1 VLSLVSL
8 LVLSNKNK
16 DLLEVVHFVSRED
29 DEDQEMQQGTIKML
43 KPPKVHTMHVIH
55 CQAHVG
61 KSCHLVEITF
71 GGPVR
76 SVGVWHQQTLL
87 PLAVLSVVKPR
98 PCSAKTAGTQRT
110 RSVMVGDPRVASSE
124 VAKKIVFRNIFLK

>member
-1 VLSLVSL
+1 
-8 LVLSNKNK
+8 
-16 DLLEVVHFVSRED
+16 
-29 DEDQEMQQGTIKML
+29 M
-43 KPPKVHTMHVIH
+43 
-55 CQAHVG
+55 
-61 KSCHLVEITF
+61 
-71 GGPVR
+71 R

-124 VAKKIVFRNIFLK
+124 VAKKIVFRNVFLMIFYDFNMVLVYGFDFWHFLVYDFDMILI